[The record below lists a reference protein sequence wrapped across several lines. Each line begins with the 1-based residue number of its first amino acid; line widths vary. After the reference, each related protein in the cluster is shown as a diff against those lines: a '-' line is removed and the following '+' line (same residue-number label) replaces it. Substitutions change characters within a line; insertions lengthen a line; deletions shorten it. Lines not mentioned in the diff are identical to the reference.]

1 MSRYNSAGG
10 YESVVGSLWAP
21 EKISTA
27 IVYNYQVCAV
37 TPVIARSDFLS
48 EEELFCGAKVIF
60 GVEQDIDIFGMATDN
75 NEDPETISGPGIDT
89 DSMMICQSKKFEWK
103 ISNADKRIMCSNFGK
118 WEANIRRQISKS
130 IVKLIDAY
138 SIPKIIAS
146 ASVHHQGNNAG
157 VLYHDVDL
165 GAQDQTALAG
175 NTKAGFESM
184 IISMLEVAEQA
195 GWNCGEGEIGSD
207 GESVEKPVVM
217 IPIQLKRYAL
227 ENLKDLNQCCGENNV
242 MIKGMIA
249 NDFYGTEIVVTRY
262 LVPLQ
267 FGGAGSLVPVVM
279 VDTKRILHAFDVI
292 TNKWYEGKFEDYL
305 VGEFVW
311 DTEVINPLGV
321 IVAISKV

>member
-1 MSRYNSAGG
+1 MSRFNSAAG
-10 YESVVGSLWAP
+10 YESVAGSLWAP

-48 EEELFCGAKVIF
+48 EDELFCGSKVIF
-60 GVEQDIDIFGMATDN
+60 GVEQDLDIFGMVTDN

-103 ISNADKRIMCSNFGK
+103 ISNSDKRIMCSNFAK

-146 ASVHHQGNNAG
+146 ASPHHQGKNAG
-157 VLYHDVDL
+157 ILYHDVDL
-165 GAQDQTALAG
+165 GKQDATALSG

-207 GESVEKPVVM
+207 GESVAKPVVL

-242 MIKGMIA
+242 MVRGLIA
-249 NDFYGTEIVVTRY
+249 SDFYGTEIIVTRY
-262 LVPLQ
+262 LVPLV
-267 FGGAGSLVPVVM
+267 FGNQALVPVVM
-279 VDTKRILHAFDVI
+279 VDTNRILHAFDVI